1 MVSIELIANAMRK
14 LRKSLKDFPAN
25 PHIDEVH
32 ELRTQ
37 ARHAESLIAH
47 AFDRSNKLRPLLAK
61 IADIRRAAGHVR
73 DIDVF
78 ESKALTL
85 SNHVNVNSVT
95 WLIEHLGQERM
106 KNAAELKRR
115 IARDRKALRNGL
127 EYCSRSIMRGLGPNA
142 RLSTNEPF
150 EVSIS
155 KNAHSAALS
164 LVEEIVHWPRF
175 DRHNIH
181 NFRLKVKELRTL
193 LQLNPGSHTKLID
206 ALGHLKD
213 VIGEWH
219 DWYELSKLAGAIL
232 NVRADRG
239 ALIQIDVTCR
249 RTLGDAIALANAT
262 RERYFFTDRRDRS
275 DYFDTGISLVV
286 PATEAAILL
295 AGY

>member
-1 MVSIELIANAMRK
+1 MVRVELIADVMWK

-32 ELRTQ
+32 KLRTQ
-37 ARHAESLIAH
+37 ARHVESLIAH
-47 AFDRSNKLRPLLAK
+47 VFDRSDKLRPLLAK
-61 IADIRRAAGHVR
+61 IVGIRRAAGHVR

-78 ESKALTL
+78 ESKTLTL
-85 SNHVNVNSVT
+85 SSHANADSIT

-106 KNAAELKRR
+106 KNAAELKHR
-115 IARDRKALRNGL
+115 IARDRKALRSDL
-127 EYCSRSIMRGLGPNA
+127 EDCSRSIMRGLGSDA
-142 RLSTNEPF
+142 RASTSEPLAI
-150 EVSIS
+150 SIS

-164 LVEEIVHWPRF
+164 LVEEIVHWPQF

-181 NFRLKVKELRTL
+181 DFRLKVKALRTL
-193 LQLNPGSHTKLID
+193 LQLNPNSHAKLID

-232 NVRADRG
+232 NVKADRV
-239 ALIQIDVTCR
+239 ALMKINETCR
-249 RTLGDAIALANAT
+249 KRLGDAISLANAT
-262 RERYFFTDRRDRS
+262 RENYFLADRRERS
-275 DYFDTGISLVV
+275 DYFDTGISLDV

-295 AGY
+295 AG